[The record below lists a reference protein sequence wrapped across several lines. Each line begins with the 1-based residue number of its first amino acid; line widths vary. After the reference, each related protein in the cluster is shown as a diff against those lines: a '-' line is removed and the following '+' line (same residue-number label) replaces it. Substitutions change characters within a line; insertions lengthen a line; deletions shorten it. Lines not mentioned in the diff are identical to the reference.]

1 MKKLFVS
8 IFAVVLTSGQVF
20 AQSCPLTNSKL
31 TDLRVSAM
39 KLSQKISL
47 SPQCQKFEEQVNE
60 ANANLT
66 SLATQISDMGEGDFS
81 LGDKQ
86 STALAAVAQLNTVT
100 AVFND
105 KTCGKELVG
114 FLDYA
119 EAFADVANGI
129 APFLALYG
137 GSESMPWAIGT
148 ALAATT
154 VKSLI
159 NFFKSKTL
167 DMRNPE
173 QSAAFIQN
181 SCSFYNLN
189 LIKNSIDDLQMNRL
203 SKIEEELER
212 NINELARLDNARPA
226 EPQGNFHNRLEE
238 ALRDQER
245 IGFLTQS
252 FKQDP
257 LESCVYIQAYAN
269 GQDGGLIN
277 RVWDNYAEAIAKDT
291 FRLELE
297 TNYFHNML
305 NKEAQNLNFGACKE
319 LGQRW
324 LNKVSSISR
333 EGIIF
338 LEAKV
343 KEEPDFTEFENW
355 KKQRAKVAQDIDV
368 IEAKIAYLES
378 MLGEGFDIEYSEII
392 RSHDQIQDA
401 LFMSYK
407 YFLVLN
413 FKGLT
418 EAWLK
423 VKQEDAFIEYRAF
436 YNKKKEVERKIER
449 VLKTIGSN
457 DLDANKIKN
466 WAEAYRKKNNKDHN
480 EVHSGTVVE
489 ICNQLRQSWTSW
501 NNGFVHSRA
510 GRNYCLTFDKVINQ
524 MDYPSV
530 QKLCFGTSSK
540 VGYQH
545 NSLKNQVRDFEAA
558 RSDADEVV
566 TLMNKLSC
574 SRPVKAIDE
583 STLSVSSN
591 LSL

>member
-1 MKKLFVS
+1 MKKLFVTS
-8 IFAVVLTSGQVF
+8 FVVILTAGQVF
-20 AQSCPLTNSKL
+20 AQSCPLTNTHL

-39 KLSQKISL
+39 KLSQKVSL

-60 ANANLT
+60 ANSNLAN
-66 SLATQISDMGEGDFS
+66 LATQISDMSEGDIA

-105 KTCGKELVG
+105 KTCGKELIG

-119 EAFADVANGI
+119 DAFADVANGI

-137 GSESMPWAIGT
+137 GAESMPWAIGT

-159 NFFKSKTL
+159 NFFKSKSV

-173 QSAAFIQN
+173 QSTAFIQN

-203 SKIEEELER
+203 SKIEEELDKAEDR
-212 NINELARLDNARPA
+212 LASLDENRPL
-226 EPQGNFHNRLEE
+226 EPNGDFHRRLEE

-245 IGFLTQS
+245 IGFLAQS

-257 LESCVYIQAYAN
+257 IESCVYIQAYAN
-269 GQDGGLIN
+269 GQDGGLVN
-277 RVWDNYAEAIAKDT
+277 RVWNNYAEAITKDE
-291 FRLELE
+291 FRLYLE
-297 TNYFHNML
+297 TNYFHDIL
-305 NKEAQNLNFGACKE
+305 NKDAQIMNGACKE

-333 EGIIF
+333 DGIAY
-338 LEAKV
+338 LETKV
-343 KEEPDFTEFENW
+343 KDEPDFNTFEQW
-355 KKQRAKVAQDIDV
+355 KKERAKVAKDV
-368 IEAKIAYLES
+368 EVIQAKIAYLES

-392 RSHDQIQDA
+392 RAHNQIQDA

-413 FKGLT
+413 FRGLT

-423 VKQEDAFIEYRAF
+423 VKQEDAFVEFRSF
-436 YNKKKEVERKIER
+436 YNKKKEVERKIDR
-449 VLKTIGSN
+449 VQKTVGAS
-457 DLDANKIKN
+457 DLDANKIRR
-466 WAEAYRKKNNKDHN
+466 WAEAYKNKNGKDHT

-489 ICNQLRQSWTSW
+489 ICNQLKQSWTSW
-501 NNGFVHSRA
+501 NNGYVHARA
-510 GRNYCLTFDKVINQ
+510 GRNYCITFDKVINQ

-540 VGYQH
+540 VGYEH
-545 NSLKNQVRDFEAA
+545 NSLKNQVRDFEGA
-558 RSDADEVV
+558 RADSEEVV
-566 TLMNKLSC
+566 ELMNKLSC

-583 STLSVSSN
+583 TTLQK
-591 LSL
+591 SLE